1 MTRKPKHHQ
10 RGEKFEVIYP
20 LDSNEALLR
29 AFARNEPDIVTAAE
43 GGDPHAAAMALG
55 DAMASLLGHR
65 DDGSS
70 IPRCLCDWLLN
81 GLMAAAKGESIE
93 GAMGLRRRGARNTWS
108 LAEKKHA
115 VALLWMVR
123 DYLKTRPSLPG
134 QDYHD
139 VTARWFSDQA
149 VPAELAGFNTPAG
162 ITLLELAQR
171 TLRYRCVSANTL
183 REWGLQAIAVR
194 GPAGT

>member
-20 LDSNEALLR
+20 IDSNEALLR

-55 DAMASLLGHR
+55 DAMVSLLSHR

-81 GLMAAAKGESIE
+81 GLMAAVKGESIE
-93 GAMGLRRRGARNTWS
+93 GAMGLRRRGARNLWS
-108 LAEKKHA
+108 LWEKKCA
-115 VALLWMVR
+115 VMLLWSVR
-123 DYLKTRPSLPG
+123 DHLKTRPCPKG
-134 QDYHD
+134 ADYHEI
-139 VTARWFSDQA
+139 TARLLTDTA
-149 VPAELAGFNTPAG
+149 VPPELADFNTSAG
-162 ITLLELAQR
+162 ISWLALGQR
-171 TLRYRCVSANTL
+171 TLPYKCVSAHTL
-183 REWGLQAIAVR
+183 AEWERQAKPSAW
-194 GPAGT
+194 GQK